1 MASLKIIWTDWIILL
16 KIESRGISIKAKGL
30 LKIVCLW
37 CKSNHYALNLH
48 SDVCQVYLNKTERM
62 KIAKMPAA
70 FLHKVK
76 KEFESINFSN

>member
-1 MASLKIIWTDWIILL
+1 MD
-16 KIESRGISIKAKGL
+16 
-30 LKIVCLW
+30 VC
-37 CKSNHYALNLH
+37 SSYFDNHLRIYVNETIMLFTLNLH
-48 SDVCQVYLNKTERM
+48 SDICQVYLNKTERM